1 MSEFADLSPPRTFQI
16 IDRIELGLE
25 RMAAREMAVR
35 AICLVQE
42 DRDALD
48 EALSAHWSALSG
60 SEAKVIACSYKG
72 HPVRLARN
80 SRGRSSIYSKQGVGI
95 VVPNPRESRR
105 TK

>member
-1 MSEFADLSPPRTFQI
+1 
-16 IDRIELGLE
+16 
-25 RMAAREMAVR
+25 MAARKMEVR

-48 EALSAHWSALSG
+48 EALSEHWSRISG
-60 SEAKVIACSYKG
+60 SKAKVFACSYKG

-80 SRGRSSIYSKQGVGI
+80 ARGRSSIYSKQGVGI
-95 VVPNPRESRR
+95 CLPNPRESRR